1 MSKTDFNAK
10 LKEIKAIPDEDVKQ
24 PNMPVGEAVQEA
36 ENQVAWCRDDKA
48 KLIKVGLDCHA
59 GR

>member
-10 LKEIKAIPDEDVKQ
+10 LKEIMAIRDEDVKL

-36 ENQVAWCRDDKA
+36 ENQAPWCKDDKA
-48 KLIKVGLDCHA
+48 KLIKAGLDWLW
-59 GR
+59 